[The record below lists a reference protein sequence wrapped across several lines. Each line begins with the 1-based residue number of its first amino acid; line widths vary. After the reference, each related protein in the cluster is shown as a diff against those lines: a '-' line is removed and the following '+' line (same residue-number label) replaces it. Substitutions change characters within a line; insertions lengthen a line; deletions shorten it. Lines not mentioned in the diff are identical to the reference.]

1 MKKRLILLITIMMS
15 LIACNES
22 NNSEGIGYLTFTL
35 TYEEFDH
42 EQNSIFFSDIYS
54 IDLQNQQ
61 PLLKSTIPYE
71 RDYPLGIYYSLLDSI
86 IYSGISVD
94 YPGNQVWMKNLK
106 DDSLKR
112 LTDNFAYLVFLQPV
126 SNNLLLVGGVLIGAR
141 TNAVNLFE
149 LNINTGQQ
157 IRLDLNEDID
167 VRHLSFNAKNDS
179 LVFVGYSYSE
189 LRKRLAEQ
197 ETVPF
202 EMSENYVFE
211 YKDGLVRELFIFDE
225 EILAL
230 FIDEDSLY
238 YRTSH
243 SNTECIDIVSHTPC
257 AGIPEHMIDPYY
269 DSARR
274 IVYYI
279 DGNSIK
285 SYDFLTKRTTL
296 IFKSQKELSTINN
309 MFYVGKDK

>member
-1 MKKRLILLITIMMS
+1 MEKRLILLITIMMS
-15 LIACNES
+15 LIGCNES
-22 NNSEGIGYLTFTL
+22 NNLENGGYLTFTL
-35 TYEEFDH
+35 TYEELER
-42 EQNSIFFSDIYS
+42 EQNPVFFSDIYS
-54 IDLQNQQ
+54 IDLQNKQ
-61 PLLKSTIPYE
+61 PLLKSTVPYE
-71 RDYPLGIYYSLLDSI
+71 RDYPLGIYYLMLNSI

-94 YPGNQVWMKNLK
+94 YSGNQIWIKNLK

-126 SNNLLLVGGVLIGAR
+126 SNNVLLVGGVLMGAP

-149 LNINTGQQ
+149 LDVNTGQHTQ
-157 IRLDLNEDID
+157 LDLDEDID
-167 VRHLSFNAKNDS
+167 VRHLSFNSKNDS
-179 LVFVGYSYSE
+179 IVFVGYSYSE
-189 LRKRLAEQ
+189 LRKRLTEQ

-211 YKDGLVRELFIFDE
+211 YKDGLVRELYSFDE

-230 FIDEDSLY
+230 FNDEDSLY
-238 YRTSH
+238 YRTPY
-243 SNTECIDIVSHTPC
+243 SNTECINIVSHAPC
-257 AGIPEHMIDPYY
+257 AGAPEHMIDPYF
-269 DSARR
+269 DPERR

-285 SYDFLTKRTTL
+285 SYDFQTERTTL